1 MDLPPEALTS
11 ESVARNRDPIL
22 HVLQRI
28 LPGTGTVLEI
38 ASGSGEHAVHFAG
51 ALPDLVWQPT
61 DRDPE
66 ALRSIAAHRAA
77 AALANLRP
85 PITLDVS
92 RPPWPVL
99 QVDAVVAINMI
110 HISPWDATEG
120 LMAICDRMLAPGGV
134 LFLYGPFR
142 ETGLP
147 LAPSNA
153 AFDAS
158 LKERDPAWGLRELD
172 VVRDLAARHGCDLVG
187 RIEMPAN
194 NLSLVFRRNPSN

>member
-1 MDLPPEALTS
+1 MDLPPEALRS

-28 LPGTGTVLEI
+28 LPRSGTVIEV
-38 ASGSGEHAVHFAG
+38 ASGTGEHAVHFAG
-51 ALPDLVWQPT
+51 ALPDLAWQPT
-61 DRDPE
+61 DRDPD
-66 ALRSIAAHRAA
+66 ALRSIAAHRAMA
-77 AALANLRP
+77 ARANLRP
-85 PITLDVS
+85 PLTLDVA

-99 QVDAVVAINMI
+99 RGDAVVAINMI
-110 HISPWDATEG
+110 HISPWPATEG
-120 LMAICDRMLAPGGV
+120 LMTLCDRLLAPGGV

-158 LKERDPAWGLRELD
+158 LKERDPAWGLRDLG
-172 VVRDLAARHGCDLVG
+172 VVRGLAARHSFRL
-187 RIEMPAN
+187 IERVAMPAN
-194 NLSLVFRRNPSN
+194 NLSVVFRRGP